1 MSRKNM
7 EEEEH
12 GGRGTWR
19 MGRRTMEKVEE
30 EQHGGGGIEGRRRE
44 EQQTEET
51 YGSSSSS
58 WSSSSDSVACA
69 VMDSMGVVYCATR
82 VLIDLVLWGA
92 PPVHTDRIDRLMG

>member
-1 MSRKNM
+1 
-7 EEEEH
+7 
-12 GGRGTWR
+12 
-19 MGRRTMEKVEE
+19 MEKVEE

-58 WSSSSDSVACA
+58 WSSSSDSVAYA

-92 PPVHTDRIDRLMG
+92 PPVHTELRG